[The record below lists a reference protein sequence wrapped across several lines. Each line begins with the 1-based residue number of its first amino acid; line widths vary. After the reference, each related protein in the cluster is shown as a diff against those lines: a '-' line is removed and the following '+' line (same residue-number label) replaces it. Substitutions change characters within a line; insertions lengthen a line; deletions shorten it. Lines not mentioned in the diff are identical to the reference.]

1 MISKD
6 SIIASFLQKL
16 LRTSA
21 ALPRHF
27 KILGLVTLDFLLLT
41 NSLLLSFAIRFEPSS
56 IQAGF
61 SQFDQ
66 GAGSWLVLHWVAIGL
81 TGLYRPILR

>member
-16 LRTSA
+16 LRIIA

-27 KILGLVTLDFLLLT
+27 KILGLVTLDFFLLT
-41 NSLLLSFAIRFEPSS
+41 SSLLPSFAIRFEPST
-56 IQAGF
+56 IQAGI
-61 SQFDQ
+61 SQFYQ
-66 GAGSWLVLHWVAIGL
+66 GVGSWLVLHWVAIGL